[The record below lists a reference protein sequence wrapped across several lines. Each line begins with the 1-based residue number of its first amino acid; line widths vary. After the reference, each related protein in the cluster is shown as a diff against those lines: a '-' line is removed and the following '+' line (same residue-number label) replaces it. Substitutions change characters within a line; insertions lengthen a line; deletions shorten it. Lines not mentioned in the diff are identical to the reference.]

1 MAFHGN
7 LLTILDETILSVVA
21 SGAIYAKI
29 AGTSIGHMAKAGSGS
44 V

>member
-21 SGAIYAKI
+21 SGAIYAKS
-29 AGTSIGHMAKAGSGS
+29 AGTSIGHMAKAGH
-44 V
+44 

>member
-21 SGAIYAKI
+21 SSAIYPKN
-29 AGTSIGHMAKAGSGS
+29 AGTSIGDIDLLP
-44 V
+44 